1 MSKKYRFKSST
12 DVNNYNNFLLELD
25 TKNTNTNTNIL
36 SDYVKEIN
44 KSFDNNGF
52 NSLDKLAIL
61 CNL

>member
-25 TKNTNTNTNIL
+25 TKNTNTNIL